1 MEEKNPYEDIIHLPH
16 HQAAN
21 RPHMSLYNRA
31 AQFSPY
37 AALTGYGDMVLEEAR
52 QTEIKH
58 ELGDFEKEELD
69 QKLFMIQEAIQRG
82 EHPLISA
89 IYFVPDE
96 RKAGGAYKE
105 YAGLVKKIDTVERQ
119 IIFLADNGSSDG
131 KRVRIDD
138 IKEML
143 LLPK

>member
-52 QTEIKH
+52 QTETRH

-82 EHPLISA
+82 EHPLISV
-89 IYFVPDE
+89 IYFVPDG

>member
-52 QTEIKH
+52 QTETRH

-82 EHPLISA
+82 EHPLISV
-89 IYFVPDE
+89 IYFVPDG

-131 KRVRIDD
+131 KRVQIDD